1 MLMWGGRNVGSARW
15 LAVGAF
21 TALSLPLAF
30 VGANPELQSASSNVA
45 ATIAYEPI
53 APAAVLKQLPAE
65 AKLISAPKASRR
77 RKRIVVSIAERKLAV
92 VDQQRVLKTYP
103 IAVGAA
109 VSPSPTGEFEI
120 VNKVANPTYYRPGVV
135 ITPGELN
142 PLGTRWLGLNREHY
156 GIHGTNE
163 PQSIGQ
169 AVSHGCIR
177 MAQNDVEELYRLA
190 NIGDAVE
197 ISEQPLPQLAHLDSD
212 TGNTDV
218 R

>member
-30 VGANPELQSASSNVA
+30 VGANPELRSVSSDSASSTAQQALV
-45 ATIAYEPI
+45 PL
-53 APAAVLKQLPAE
+53 PVLKQLPAE
-65 AKLISAPKASRR
+65 ARPVSARKASPR
-77 RKRIVVSIAERKLAV
+77 RKRIVVSIPERKLAV
-92 VDQQRVLKTYP
+92 VDQQRVLKTYS

-135 ITPGELN
+135 ITSGELN
-142 PLGTRWLGLNREHY
+142 PLGTRWLGLNKEHY

-190 NIGDAVE
+190 DIGDAVE
-197 ISEQPLPQLAHLDSD
+197 ISEQPLPQLAHLDRD